1 MGVLDMNIETQ
12 YNINSTVYFLHNNK
26 VWEGTVKKITITIE
40 NNSVVI
46 SYKVQYNDWKYKSLK
61 ESQAYNSKLALLN
74 SL

>member
-40 NNSVVI
+40 NNSIVI
-46 SYKVQYNDWKYKSLK
+46 SYKVQYNDWKYKLLK

>member
-1 MGVLDMNIETQ
+1 MTIETQ

-26 VWEGTVKKITITIE
+26 VWEGTVKKITITAE
-40 NNSVVI
+40 NNSLTIV
-46 SYKVQYNDWKYKSLK
+46 YKVQYNDWKYKSLK

>member
-1 MGVLDMNIETQ
+1 MNIETQ
-12 YNINSTVYFLHNNK
+12 YNINNTVYFLHNNK

-40 NNSVVI
+40 NNSLVI

-61 ESQAYNSKLALLN
+61 ENQAYNTKQELLN

>member
-1 MGVLDMNIETQ
+1 MTIETQ

-40 NNSVVI
+40 NNSIVI

-61 ESQAYNSKLALLN
+61 ESQAYNSKQELLN